1 MLTLFK
7 GELSYHDI
15 MRGMTYKEMIGKQF
29 GSLRVIRKAS
39 KEETPWKSHS
49 TPLVCTCI
57 ECNVT
62 SIMRKEDVE
71 KGCV

>member
-1 MLTLFK
+1 
-7 GELSYHDI
+7 
-15 MRGMTYKEMIGKQF
+15 MTYKEMIGKQF

-57 ECNVT
+57 KCNN
-62 SIMRKEDVE
+62 
-71 KGCV
+71 